1 MALLSTA
8 WLAGPPHMPSAK
20 SRWEEKVDGE
30 ASLAAVNETLKE
42 SKEALG
48 GRKVKGASLSMN
60 P

>member
-1 MALLSTA
+1 
-8 WLAGPPHMPSAK
+8 MPSAK